1 MLVHLLKIQALQG
14 AYFQINEVLC
24 NEQAAAEWCHASGNP
39 TRAAA
44 TLIQAREIQKLAMQE
59 RWHPRLRKEDGKHA
73 L

>member
-24 NEQAAAEWCHASGNP
+24 DPIDSAWCHASGNP

-44 TLIQAREIQKLAMQE
+44 TLLQAREIQQLASKE
-59 RWHPRLRKEDGKHA
+59 RWHPRLRKEDCKHA